1 MSKDATFKLLSA
13 KVEAGLALGKPDKA
27 KETASFGS
35 IRAERSQGR
44 VEGEAMSA
52 NNRLPS
58 EVLAQLFTEARTHN
72 GWRDREVPDALL
84 REAVEIS
91 KWGPTSANCSPQRIV
106 FVRSPEAK
114 ARLAPALAPGNLE
127 KTMAAPATAI
137 LAYDLAFHEHLP
149 RLFPAADARSW
160 FVGNAPL
167 IEETAFRNAT
177 LQAAYLILALRALG
191 LDTGPMS
198 GFDKAAV
205 DAEFFPGG
213 GVKSNF
219 LLNIGY
225 GEPAKLYPRGPRLA
239 FEEMARIL

>member
-1 MSKDATFKLLSA
+1 
-13 KVEAGLALGKPDKA
+13 
-27 KETASFGS
+27 
-35 IRAERSQGR
+35 
-44 VEGEAMSA
+44 MSA
-52 NNRLPS
+52 NNPLPS
-58 EVLAQLFTEARTHN
+58 EALAQLFTEARTHN

-84 REAVEIS
+84 REAVDIS

-137 LAYDLAFHEHLP
+137 LAYDLAFHENLP

-160 FVGNAPL
+160 FVGNSPL
-167 IEETAFRNAT
+167 IEETAFRNAS

-198 GFDKAAV
+198 GFDKSAV

-225 GEPAKLYPRGPRLA
+225 GEPAKLHPRGPRLA